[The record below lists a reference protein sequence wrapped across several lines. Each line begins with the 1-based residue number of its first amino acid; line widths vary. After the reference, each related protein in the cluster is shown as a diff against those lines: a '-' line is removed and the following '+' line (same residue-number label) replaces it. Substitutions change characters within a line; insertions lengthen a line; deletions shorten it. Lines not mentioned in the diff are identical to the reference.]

1 MCIQTKKLLR
11 SLQMFKR
18 IGLFLLTNIAVI
30 ATVTIITQVFGLEPY
45 MNANGINY
53 QALLIF
59 CSIWGMVGSF
69 ISLAL
74 SKFMA
79 KRMMG
84 VKIVEPNGQFSS
96 LVNTVHRLAKAAN
109 LPKMPEVGVYDS
121 PEVNAF
127 ATGPSK
133 SNSLVAVSSG
143 LLNSMTEDEV
153 EGVLAHE
160 IAHIA
165 NGDMVTMALVQGV
178 VNAFVMFFARIA
190 AFAVQNFLRGDDD
203 DGEGFSFMINFVL
216 IMVFQIA
223 FGILGSVVVAFFSR
237 YREFRADSG
246 GARLAGREKMVAALK
261 RLQSQFES
269 GNFKDDEPS
278 MNAMKISTKGSRFA
292 ALLSTHPPLSTR
304 IKALEMNA

>member
-1 MCIQTKKLLR
+1 
-11 SLQMFKR
+11 MFKR
-18 IGLFLLTNIAVI
+18 VGLFLLTNIAVI
-30 ATVTIITQVFGLEPY
+30 AMVTIITQVFGLEPY
-45 MNANGINY
+45 MNANGLNY

-59 CSIWGMVGSF
+59 CAIWGMVGSF
-69 ISLAL
+69 ISLAM

-79 KRMMG
+79 KQMMG
-84 VKIVEPNGQFSS
+84 VKIVEQNGQFSG

-133 SNSLVAVSSG
+133 SNSLIAVSTG
-143 LLNSMTEDEV
+143 LLNGMTEDEV

-160 IAHIA
+160 IAHVA

-203 DGEGFSFMINFVL
+203 EGEGFSYMINFVL
-216 IMVFQIA
+216 IMVFQIV

-246 GARLAGREKMVAALK
+246 GAQLAGREKMVAALK
-261 RLQSQFES
+261 RLQNQFER
-269 GNFKDDEPS
+269 GNFNDDAPS
-278 MNAMKISTKGSRFA
+278 MNAMKISTKASRFA

-304 IKALEMNA
+304 IKALQMNA